1 MLMILLII
9 ILLLAF
15 GGGGGYYG
23 YQRWGT
29 GGGVGIFGLV
39 LIILVLVYVFGGVRL
54 PPLKFGGGLV
64 DRTSQGANELGCLM
78 GTIPFLNK
86 GEI

>member
-1 MLMILLII
+1 MGDRTQSGTERRFPLLVIVLII

-23 YQRWGT
+23 YQKWGT

-39 LIILVLVYVFGGVRL
+39 LIILVLFYVFGGMHM
-54 PPLKFGGGLV
+54 PH
-64 DRTSQGANELGCLM
+64 
-78 GTIPFLNK
+78 
-86 GEI
+86 